1 MKRRITKTA
10 MAYWWVWGFL
20 GGTGCFAG
28 YVLGWL
34 PTKGGVAGIAIVVA
48 FSLWGVGGAVPASR
62 AKEKARTIDSVQALR
77 PPEIVKVFG
86 PEEPDTYPMPP
97 DGWVCFHCGE
107 RFTTPGSAQDHFGDR
122 PEDTAACRIKVGEER
137 GLVMELRRNQRI
149 NRWLLEE
156 LSSPSEPCAAC
167 GLRWYEGCG
176 H

>member
-1 MKRRITKTA
+1 MKGGETRTNVV
-10 MAYWWVWGFL
+10 WWMGFL
-20 GGTGCFAG
+20 GGSFSVMGA
-28 YVLGWL
+28 VLGLVPSEAGW
-34 PTKGGVAGIAIVVA
+34 AGIVILVALFLWAI
-48 FSLWGVGGAVPASR
+48 GGSVRASR
-62 AKEKARTIDSVQALR
+62 AAEKARTIDSVQALR

-86 PEEPDTYPMPP
+86 PEEPDTYPTPP